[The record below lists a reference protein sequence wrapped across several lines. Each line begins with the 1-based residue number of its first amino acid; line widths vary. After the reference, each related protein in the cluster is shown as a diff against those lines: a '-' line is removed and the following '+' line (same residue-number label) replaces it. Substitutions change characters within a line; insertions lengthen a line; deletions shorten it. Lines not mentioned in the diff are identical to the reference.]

1 MGGGAVTKKEQ
12 QQQREAN
19 RQRQAEFVKRLADAQ
34 MKIVRVKAHID
45 DEDRIKAY
53 ALKLLKARKP

>member
-1 MGGGAVTKKEQ
+1 MSGGAVTKKEQ

-19 RQRQAEFVKRLADAQ
+19 RQRQADFVKRLADAH

-53 ALKLLKARKP
+53 ALKLLKARKT

>member
-1 MGGGAVTKKEQ
+1 MGGCAVTKKEQ

-19 RQRQAEFVKRLADAQ
+19 RQRQADFVKRLADAQ
-34 MKIVRVKAHID
+34 MKILRVKAHID